1 MNRDQAAQL
10 AIAVTNYRNTIAIQE
25 AETARAL
32 KMRNDAIVSA
42 LNAGMLQKDVARE
55 VGVGR
60 EQIRLIAKR
69 AREAAS

>member
-32 KMRNDAIVSA
+32 KMRNDAIVNA

-69 AREAAS
+69 AREDAA